1 MLTLSIGA
9 SFSIAYASW
18 EFNKSD
24 NASEVSNV
32 GVTNW
37 GFAPIDSG
45 NTIIVDENG
54 NVTIKDEDGNV
65 VPAEAEVTY
74 PDGTT
79 VNTNGGTVE
88 IDIGTNENGDLV
100 VTDYVATDING
111 NSTWS
116 SGSSSVSFPET
127 IIINGQEYPVVS
139 INTPVSISASNGVI
153 WANNS
158 CSITVPEGYVSI
170 CDDAFQNVN
179 ASTGFL
185 SGSTTFTYSL
195 PASLEYL
202 GNHAIKMN
210 VAGGS
215 VVVNYA
221 GTKAQ
226 FQALA
231 SASAS
236 AYTGGGTY
244 CFFTAANNN
253 TCTVTCSDGSLTC
266 RQNGTIS

>member
-1 MLTLSIGA
+1 MLTLAIGA

-37 GFAPIDSG
+37 GFTPIDSG

-100 VTDYVATDING
+100 VTDYVATDLNG
-111 NSTWS
+111 DSVF
-116 SGSSSVSFPET
+116 SGSSSVSFPESIT
-127 IIINGQEYPVVS
+127 INGQEYPVVS
-139 INTPVSISASNGVI
+139 INTPVTISASNGLFTSS
-153 WANNS
+153 S

-170 CDDAFQNVN
+170 CDNAFQNVS
-179 ASTGFL
+179 ASANWYNGN
-185 SGSTTFTYSL
+185 TTFTYSL

-202 GNHAIKMN
+202 GNHSIKMN

-231 SASAS
+231 SASAA